1 MAYNKVVIDVE
12 ARFIDNLTNQ
22 VNKADKA
29 VDNLGKKKPK
39 VVIVVDNKDANNKV
53 DETERKVD
61 EVGKKRPKP
70 KIDAVD
76 NASKK
81 IDRVL
86 DRLKRIADRIFT
98 ATVKI
103 RDSAAL
109 STLNKISDTA
119 MSLAGKTFTA
129 TMKIKDLALSPLTLI
144 KNTIFSIKG
153 LIAGIFTG
161 MAARQLVAMPI
172 GLADQYSGAKIGFQT
187 LLGDVSGQKMMD
199 DLDAFAKAT
208 PFKTSEVIGS
218 TQKMIAM
225 GWSAENIIEDMTTI
239 GDAAAATGKGEEGLN
254 RIVLALAQIKSKGK
268 LSTEELNQLAESGIS
283 AKRYL
288 AEGLGYGSG
297 DEGIMK
303 LSADLE
309 KGAIAADAAIQAIM
323 SGMKEYE
330 GMMSK
335 TANETVAGLKSQI
348 EDTFEINIFRRWG
361 QGLQDGAKRGLGSI
375 VKLLDTADASL
386 QKLGDMLYELGEVV
400 SGWAA
405 DKLESA
411 VKKIQELVDT
421 EEFENADLPGKIK
434 ILWDG
439 VVADPIKE
447 WWTGGGQEKVSETA
461 GKVGKWIGQFISSM
475 WTGIFK
481 GTDALIDND
490 GVAKEGAGVAES
502 FVRGFL
508 EGFDGQAITDA
519 FVSAVKNV
527 WQAMPT
533 WGKVLLG
540 GIAAGKIAGGI
551 QTLAGGAATIMG
563 GASTLLGTPGTA
575 MVSGTGLSSMLAG
588 LGYTLTG
595 GAAGSALSGGAA
607 ATIGGSALA
616 GVAGGIYG
624 GYTGYKGVKQ
634 IVEGA
639 KEDDA
644 VKQTSGLVKV
654 GGVATGAATGA
665 AIGSMILPG
674 IGTLI
679 GAGIGAGAGA
689 LAGNYGSKKLEE
701 WDAAQKSMKELAE
714 TADESAEAAE
724 AMEERQAD
732 AAKFLKNSFGDLAM
746 SLSEIEVIA
755 KNIALGDNATN
766 ISKFTEAAATAAS
779 SFQELKTTTAALNK
793 WNWRASVGFKFSDT
807 DKESYLETVTTY
819 IANAEQ
825 VVEDQHYMFT
835 AAVNMLIEPKEGEES
850 SIIKN
855 ADEYFGGLQEQLN
868 EHETK
873 LTEQVNIALED
884 GVITADE
891 QKIIADLQSKIDEIT
906 NKFAQTQAEAELE
919 AIKIKFSSG
928 ELDKDSY
935 EKLQQEL
942 QAQIESSTSTY
953 DTALTSS
960 ITSLKL
966 QLEDG
971 AIDQSEYDEQIKALT
986 EGYTANVDE
995 IKANAANIQFEILG
1009 DAMEDV
1015 LGDDAKAK
1023 LQSALE
1029 NSLKDGIDP
1038 IDWTP
1043 EQAASY
1049 LNTDSLTTQAS
1060 DALGMALSNIAATLP
1075 ETKVPLSVTYEA
1087 PADKEAQINTIL
1099 MPLEMYQFE
1108 TEGDITAKYTANKFQ
1123 GRKKEDFG
1131 IQDSYTKSTDLY
1143 LTVNR
1148 HVNTVGDSLPSGG
1161 GGFRGG
1167 IFYPAGRS
1175 ARRFS
1180 TGGIVK
1186 GGAQLITVAE
1196 EGSPEMV
1203 IPLSSQRRER
1213 GLKLWEKAGH
1223 MLGVPG
1229 FATGGIVGNADEG
1242 IRNMQYDS
1250 GDGGAGGQTVQVEV
1264 GGITIEIQVN
1274 GNESGNISEAIRAQA
1289 NDIADT
1295 VAGVLV
1301 EAFRAQFANTPTRGG
1316 VA

>member
-1 MAYNKVVIDVE
+1 MV
-12 ARFIDNLTNQ
+12 T
-22 VNKADKA
+22 
-29 VDNLGKKKPK
+29 
-39 VVIVVDNKDANNKV
+39 
-53 DETERKVD
+53 
-61 EVGKKRPKP
+61 
-70 KIDAVD
+70 
-76 NASKK
+76 
-81 IDRVL
+81 
-86 DRLKRIADRIFT
+86 
-98 ATVKI
+98 
-103 RDSAAL
+103 
-109 STLNKISDTA
+109 
-119 MSLAGKTFTA
+119 
-129 TMKIKDLALSPLTLI
+129 
-144 KNTIFSIKG
+144 
-153 LIAGIFTG
+153 
-161 MAARQLVAMPI
+161 
-172 GLADQYSGAKIGFQT
+172 
-187 LLGDVSGQKMMD
+187 
-199 DLDAFAKAT
+199 
-208 PFKTSEVIGS
+208 
-218 TQKMIAM
+218 
-225 GWSAENIIEDMTTI
+225 
-239 GDAAAATGKGEEGLN
+239 
-254 RIVLALAQIKSKGK
+254 
-268 LSTEELNQLAESGIS
+268 
-283 AKRYL
+283 
-288 AEGLGYGSG
+288 
-297 DEGIMK
+297 
-303 LSADLE
+303 
-309 KGAIAADAAIQAIM
+309 
-323 SGMKEYE
+323 
-330 GMMSK
+330 
-335 TANETVAGLKSQI
+335 
-348 EDTFEINIFRRWG
+348 
-361 QGLQDGAKRGLGSI
+361 
-375 VKLLDTADASL
+375 
-386 QKLGDMLYELGEVV
+386 
-400 SGWAA
+400 
-405 DKLESA
+405 
-411 VKKIQELVDT
+411 
-421 EEFENADLPGKIK
+421 
-434 ILWDG
+434 
-439 VVADPIKE
+439 
-447 WWTGGGQEKVSETA
+447 
-461 GKVGKWIGQFISSM
+461 
-475 WTGIFK
+475 
-481 GTDALIDND
+481 
-490 GVAKEGAGVAES
+490 GAG
-502 FVRGFL
+502 
-508 EGFDGQAITDA
+508 
-519 FVSAVKNV
+519 
-527 WQAMPT
+527 
-533 WGKVLLG
+533 
-540 GIAAGKIAGGI
+540 
-551 QTLAGGAATIMG
+551 
-563 GASTLLGTPGTA
+563 
-575 MVSGTGLSSMLAG
+575 
-588 LGYTLTG
+588 
-595 GAAGSALSGGAA
+595 
-607 ATIGGSALA
+607 
-616 GVAGGIYG
+616 
-624 GYTGYKGVKQ
+624 
-634 IVEGA
+634 
-639 KEDDA
+639 
-644 VKQTSGLVKV
+644 
-654 GGVATGAATGA
+654 TGA
-665 AIGSMILPG
+665 AIGTMILPG

-1148 HVNTVGDSLPSGG
+1148 HVNTVGDPVPSGA

>member
-12 ARFIDNLTNQ
+12 ARFVDNVTGQ

-29 VDNLGKKKPK
+29 VNNL
-39 VVIVVDNKDANNKV
+39 
-53 DETERKVD
+53 
-61 EVGKKRPKP
+61 GKKRPKVVIDADNAKADSKINNTGK
-70 KIDAVD
+70 KIDNLGRKKSRTRLEAED
-76 NASKK
+76 NASKT

-86 DRLKRIADRIFT
+86 DRLKRIGDRIFT
-98 ATVKI
+98 ATVRI

-129 TMKIKDLALSPLTLI
+129 TMKIKDLALSPLTMI

-161 MAARQLVAMPI
+161 IAAKQLVAMPI

-208 PFKTSEVIGS
+208 PFKTSEVIAS

-254 RIVLALAQIKSKGK
+254 RIVLALAQIKAKGK
-268 LSTEELNQLAESGIS
+268 LSTEELNQLAESGIA
-283 AKRYL
+283 AKRYI
-288 AEGLGYGSG
+288 AEGLGYGTG
-297 DEGIMK
+297 DEAIMK
-303 LSADLE
+303 LSKDLE
-309 KGAIAADAAIQAIM
+309 GGAIAADAAIQAIM

-330 GMMSK
+330 GMMEK

-361 QGLQDGAKRGLGSI
+361 QGLQDGAKRGLGSV

-386 QKLGDMLYELGEVV
+386 QKVGDMLYEIGQAV
-400 SGWAA
+400 SGWTA
-405 DKLESA
+405 DKLENA
-411 VKKIQELVDT
+411 VKKIQELVET
-421 EEFENADLPGKIK
+421 EEFDNADLPGKIK

-447 WWTGGGQEKVSETA
+447 WWNGGGQEKVSETA

-475 WTGIFK
+475 WVGIFK

-519 FVSAVKNV
+519 FVNAIKNV
-527 WQAMPT
+527 WQVMPT

-540 GIAAGKIAGGI
+540 GVAAGKVAGGI
-551 QTLAGGAATIMG
+551 QTVAGGAASLMG
-563 GASTLLGTPGTA
+563 GVGALIGTPGTA
-575 MVSGTGLSSMLAG
+575 MVGGTGLSSMFAG
-588 LGYTLTG
+588 LGYTITG

-607 ATIGGSALA
+607 ATIGAGALG

-624 GYTGYKGVKQ
+624 GYTGYQGVKQ
-634 IVEGA
+634 IVEGE
-639 KEDDA
+639 KESDA

-654 GGVATGAATGA
+654 GGVVSGAGAGAAVGT
-665 AIGSMILPG
+665 MILPG

-679 GAGIGAGAGA
+679 GAGIGAGVGA

-701 WDAAQKSMKELAE
+701 WDAAQKSMTELTE

-724 AMEERQAD
+724 AMEQRQAD

-746 SLSEIEVIA
+746 TLSEIEVLA
-755 KNIALGDNATN
+755 KNITLGDNATN
-766 ISKFTEAAATAAS
+766 ISQFTEATATAIS
-779 SFQELKTTTAALNK
+779 SFQELKTITAAMNK

-807 DKESYLETVTTY
+807 DKESYLETVTAY
-819 IANAEQ
+819 IASAEQ

-835 AAVNMLIEPKEGEES
+835 AAVNMLIEPKEGEEN
-850 SIIKN
+850 SIINN
-855 ADEYFGGLQEQLN
+855 ANEYFGGLQEQLN

-884 GVITADE
+884 GIITADE

-906 NKFAQTQAEAELE
+906 NKFAKTQAEAELE

-935 EKLQQEL
+935 EQLQQQL
-942 QAQIESSTSTY
+942 QAQIESSTATY

-960 ITSLKL
+960 ITNLKL

-971 AIDQSEYDEQIKALT
+971 AIDQAEYDEQIKALT

-995 IKANAANIQFEILG
+995 IKANAANVQFEILG

-1043 EQAASY
+1043 EQAAKY
-1049 LNTDSLTTQAS
+1049 LNTDSLSTQAS
-1060 DALGMALSNIAATLP
+1060 DAISMSLSNIAATLP
-1075 ETKVPLSVTYEA
+1075 ETKVPLSVTYE
-1087 PADKEAQINTIL
+1087 PPKDKEVQIQTIL
-1099 MPLEMYQFE
+1099 MPQEMYEFS
-1108 TEGDITAKYTANKFQ
+1108 TEGDITAKYSANKFQ

-1131 IQDSYTKSTDLY
+1131 IQDSYNKSTDLY

-1148 HVNTVGDSLPSGG
+1148 HVNTVGDPVPSG

-1167 IFYPAGRS
+1167 IFYPKGRS